1 MLEYKGKSLQFE
13 KIQILIATLCSQFK
27 IEIYKFDIKKQH
39 NYDNSSYY
47 DLGINDD
54 EQKDRDLIILEELK
68 VSDIVGLNV
77 DKKTK
82 NILNFYIKL
91 KNSKKNEENKVKNIE
106 NKHESYNLIVDMSS
120 SNDAKNF
127 FKIFK
132 EMSDQY
138 KNFYKKKLENKKVN
152 KK

>member
-1 MLEYKGKSLQFE
+1 M
-13 KIQILIATLCSQFK
+13 
-27 IEIYKFDIKKQH
+27 
-39 NYDNSSYY
+39 
-47 DLGINDD
+47 
-54 EQKDRDLIILEELK
+54 
-68 VSDIVGLNV
+68 SDIVGLNV